1 MILAKFLRP
10 VTNQDRLCAM
20 TAETAHVFDD
30 DLILIPALL
39 AGDAAAFEWLIANY
53 HQRML
58 VVARGIIG
66 EAFAEEVVQDAWLS
80 AIKALPEFA
89 GRSSLSTWLIQITA
103 NGAKSRLRRE
113 KRHISLDEGWQLD
126 DDDSRFDGRQ
136 HWRQDISQWEL
147 ATPEAIAENAELSA
161 IIEQAFAKLPP
172 MQQAVLELYD
182 LQQTPMP
189 EICNI
194 LDISASNARVLLHR
208 ARSAIQQQ
216 IANYQDPT

>member
-1 MILAKFLRP
+1 MKISSASAFEDEK
-10 VTNQDRLCAM
+10 
-20 TAETAHVFDD
+20 
-30 DLILIPALL
+30 ILIDALL
-39 AGDAAAFEWLIANY
+39 AGDAQAFEWLVGRY
-53 HQRML
+53 HSRML
-58 VVARGIIG
+58 AVARGIIG
-66 EAFAEEVVQDAWLS
+66 DAFAEEIVQDAWLS

-89 GRSSLSTWLIQITA
+89 GRSSLSTWLLQITA

-113 KRHISLDEGWQLD
+113 KRQVSLDEGWQAD
-126 DDDSRFDGRQ
+126 DNDERFDARQ
-136 HWRQDISQWEL
+136 HWRENISQWEL

-161 IIEQAFAKLPP
+161 VIEQAFSKLPP

-189 EICNI
+189 DICNI

-216 IANYQDPT
+216 IAHYQDRN

>member
-1 MILAKFLRP
+1 
-10 VTNQDRLCAM
+10 M
-20 TAETAHVFDD
+20 TAETPHVFDD

-39 AGDAAAFEWLIANY
+39 AGDAAAFEWLIANH

-66 EAFAEEVVQDAWLS
+66 DAFAEEVVQDAWLS

-126 DDDSRFDGRQ
+126 DDDSRFDNRQ
-136 HWRQDISQWEL
+136 HWRQDISQWDL
-147 ATPEAIAENAELSA
+147 ATPEAIAENAQLSA
-161 IIEQAFAKLPP
+161 VIERAYGQLPP

-194 LDISASNARVLLHR
+194 LNISASNARVLLHR

-216 IANYQDPT
+216 ITHYQDPT

>member
-1 MILAKFLRP
+1 MKKNAASPFEDEP
-10 VTNQDRLCAM
+10 VL
-20 TAETAHVFDD
+20 
-30 DLILIPALL
+30 LKALL
-39 AGDAAAFEWLIANY
+39 EGNEAAFEWLVGRY
-53 HQRML
+53 HNRMI
-58 VVARGIIG
+58 VIARGIIG
-66 EAFAEEVVQDAWLS
+66 DAFAEEVVQDAWLS
-80 AIKALPEFA
+80 TMRALPEFA
-89 GRSSLSTWLIQITA
+89 GRSSLSTWLMQITA

-113 KRHISLDEGWQLD
+113 KRNISLDEGWQLE

-161 IIEQAFAKLPP
+161 IIEQAYAQLPP

>member
-1 MILAKFLRP
+1 M
-10 VTNQDRLCAM
+10 CAM
-20 TAETAHVFDD
+20 TADTHHKYENDA
-30 DLILIPALL
+30 LLIPALL
-39 AGDAAAFEWLIANY
+39 AGDAVAFEYLIGQY
-53 HQRML
+53 HHRML

-66 EAFAEEVVQDAWLS
+66 EAFAEEVVQEAWLS

-89 GRSSLSTWLIQITA
+89 GRSSLSTWLMQITA

-113 KRHISLDEGWQLD
+113 KRSISLDEGWQLE
-126 DDDSRFDGRQ
+126 DDDSRFDSRQ
-136 HWRQDISQWEL
+136 HWRQNISQWEL

-161 IIEQAFAKLPP
+161 IIESAFTQLPP

-208 ARSAIQQQ
+208 ARSTIQQQ
-216 IANYQDPT
+216 IAHYQDPT

>member
-1 MILAKFLRP
+1 
-10 VTNQDRLCAM
+10 M
-20 TAETAHVFDD
+20 TADKAHVFDD
-30 DLILIPALL
+30 ERILIPALL
-39 AGDAAAFEWLIANY
+39 AGDDSAFEWLIANY
-53 HQRML
+53 HQRMI

-113 KRHISLDEGWQLD
+113 KRNISLDEGWQLED
-126 DDDSRFDGRQ
+126 DDPRFDSRQ

-161 IIEQAFAKLPP
+161 IIEQAFAQLPP
-172 MQQAVLELYD
+172 MQQAVIELYD

>member
-1 MILAKFLRP
+1 
-10 VTNQDRLCAM
+10 M
-20 TAETAHVFDD
+20 TAETPHAFDD

-39 AGDAAAFEWLIANY
+39 AGNEAAFEWLIANY

-66 EAFAEEVVQDAWLS
+66 EAFAEEVVQEAWLS
-80 AIKALPEFA
+80 AIRALPEFA

-113 KRHISLDEGWQLD
+113 KRNISLDEGWQLE

-136 HWRQDISQWEL
+136 HWRHDISQWEL

-161 IIEQAFAKLPP
+161 IIEQAFAQLPP